1 MNYTTSF
8 RKESGKIIDQEHFKK
23 LLLDLQDGEY
33 HVIIENITDSTPENF
48 RKMYFALLGQVS
60 KYTGTD
66 KNELHEEVKEANDIF
81 TTQGFSVEEWVQHI
95 RFMRDFYYQKLNI
108 IL

>member
-1 MNYTTSF
+1 MSNTTF
-8 RKESGKIIDQEHFKK
+8 RKESGKIVDQEHFREVLKN
-23 LLLDLQDGEY
+23 LPDGEY
-33 HVIIENITDSTPENF
+33 HVTIDNITDSTVENF

-66 KNELHEEVKEANDIF
+66 KNELHEEIKEANNVF
-81 TTQGFSVEEWVQHI
+81 TTQAFSIEEWVQHI
-95 RFMRDFYYQKLNI
+95 RFMRDFYYQKLDV

>member
-8 RKESGKIIDQEHFKK
+8 KKESGKIIDQEHFKNVM
-23 LLLDLQDGEY
+23 LNLPDGEY

-66 KNELHEEVKEANDIF
+66 KNILHELRKSYVFIYLCY
-81 TTQGFSVEEWVQHI
+81 S
-95 RFMRDFYYQKLNI
+95 LNEFF
-108 IL
+108 